1 MPAVAASGS
10 RTRGATYRFLVGSL
24 AAVALLP
31 WPSLAGS
38 LPEVAGVRFGVD
50 GRRTR
55 VVIDIDQAVAFSATA
70 ENDAPRLVVDLPEVA
85 WRPPRPIPSSRPDGL
100 AKAYRHDAPEPGK
113 ARLVVDARAPF
124 RIVHRFALEP
134 DPAVLHHRLV
144 VDLEAL
150 GPPAAGFPLG
160 PPLAKPAPEPDA
172 AAPPAVVPRL
182 EPPEPGPP
190 LAMRRTVVLDP
201 GHGGADPGA
210 VGADGSFEKTITL
223 AMARKLRDLLEA
235 DGHYRVV
242 LTREDDT
249 RVPLRE
255 RVARARAAHADV
267 FLSLH
272 ADSLPS
278 TVRGGPSVFILS
290 EAAAGEEAARLL
302 TNGAGASA
310 TGDILSSVDL
320 SPYDAA
326 VATILVDLAQRDTG
340 NRSLAFADGLV
351 EELGKVAPLMPRP
364 QRFAGF
370 AVLTSPDTPSVLVE
384 LGLLSNRQDARVL
397 ADPGHR
403 ARLAGA
409 IRRALDRYFA
419 SLPR

>member
-1 MPAVAASGS
+1 MPQG
-10 RTRGATYRFLVGSL
+10 
-24 AAVALLP
+24 
-31 WPSLAGS
+31 PS
-38 LPEVAGVRFGVD
+38 PT
-50 GRRTR
+50 GR
-55 VVIDIDQAVAFSATA
+55 
-70 ENDAPRLVVDLPEVA
+70 
-85 WRPPRPIPSSRPDGL
+85 W
-100 AKAYRHDAPEPGK
+100 
-113 ARLVVDARAPF
+113 
-124 RIVHRFALEP
+124 
-134 DPAVLHHRLV
+134 
-144 VDLEAL
+144 
-150 GPPAAGFPLG
+150 
-160 PPLAKPAPEPDA
+160 
-172 AAPPAVVPRL
+172 
-182 EPPEPGPP
+182 
-190 LAMRRTVVLDP
+190 TVVLDP
-201 GHGGADPGA
+201 GHGGVDPGA
-210 VGADGSFEKTITL
+210 VGADGGFEKTITL

-235 DGHYRVV
+235 DGRYRVV

-302 TNGAGASA
+302 TDGAGASA
-310 TGDILSSVDL
+310 GNILSSVDL
-320 SPYDAA
+320 SPYDAG
-326 VATILVDLAQRDTG
+326 VATILVALAQRDTG

-351 EELGKVAPLMPRP
+351 EELGEVAPLMPRP
-364 QRFAGF
+364 RRFAGF

-384 LGLLSNRQDARVL
+384 LGLLSNREDARAL
-397 ADPGHR
+397 ADLGHR

>member
-1 MPAVAASGS
+1 MPTLVSAAGLCLLPRGSACPWAGAETVAAGHDRSTVPKPHPGTGKAIS
-10 RTRGATYRFLVGSL
+10 TRQPGPDRTRASPPWARATCRTIAS
-24 AAVALLP
+24 
-31 WPSLAGS
+31 PSPA
-38 LPEVAGVRFGVD
+38 
-50 GRRTR
+50 
-55 VVIDIDQAVAFSATA
+55 
-70 ENDAPRLVVDLPEVA
+70 
-85 WRPPRPIPSSRPDGL
+85 
-100 AKAYRHDAPEPGK
+100 PGK

-124 RIVHRFALEP
+124 RIVRRFALAP
-134 DPAVLHHRLV
+134 DPAVPHHRLV

-150 GPPAAGFPLG
+150 GPPAAGFPPG
-160 PPLAKPAPEPDA
+160 PPLAKPAP
-172 AAPPAVVPRL
+172 V
-182 EPPEPGPP
+182 PGPP
-190 LAMRRTVVLDP
+190 MPQGLSPTGRWTVVLDP

-210 VGADGSFEKTITL
+210 VGADGGFEKTITL

-235 DGHYRVV
+235 DGRYRVV

-278 TVRGGPSVFILS
+278 PVRGGPSVFILS

-302 TNGAGASA
+302 TDGVGASA
-310 TGDILSSVDL
+310 GNILSSVDL
-320 SPYDAA
+320 SPYDAT
-326 VATILVDLAQRDTG
+326 VATILVALAQRDTG

-351 EELGKVAPLMPRP
+351 EELGEVAPLMPRP
-364 QRFAGF
+364 RRFAGF

-384 LGLLSNRQDARVL
+384 LGLLSNREDARAL